1 MMNLAVD
8 CYRVS
13 LIKRLKLV
21 MHHFHSVL
29 WFHVQIDS
37 INQHLNEIGSLIC
50 DENFTIKI
58 LLAPHYSMIF
68 TWANNILNLCFA
80 TWKHFNWNSFR
91 FESFYLEWNDLW
103 NLLVTEE
110 LLVNL
115 IKFTNIEIS
124 LKIPFF
130 PFFLQWIYYR
140 HEQKLQY
147 ELHSAHS
154 CGQRIVW
161 FLFHVDRYE
170 SEATGKMQKAKEHSK
185 YEF

>member
-1 MMNLAVD
+1 MKWSDDGWLPGVLRWSQSNRMMNLAVD

-58 LLAPHYSMIF
+58 LLAPHYLMIF
-68 TWANNILNLCFA
+68 TWANNFLNLCFA

-91 FESFYLEWNDLW
+91 FESFYLEWNDSW
-103 NLLVTEE
+103 NLVISSICVCITWQLLK
-110 LLVNL
+110 LLVNWR
-115 IKFTNIEIS
+115 IACKFN
-124 LKIPFF
+124 
-130 PFFLQWIYYR
+130 
-140 HEQKLQY
+140 
-147 ELHSAHS
+147 
-154 CGQRIVW
+154 
-161 FLFHVDRYE
+161 
-170 SEATGKMQKAKEHSK
+170 
-185 YEF
+185 